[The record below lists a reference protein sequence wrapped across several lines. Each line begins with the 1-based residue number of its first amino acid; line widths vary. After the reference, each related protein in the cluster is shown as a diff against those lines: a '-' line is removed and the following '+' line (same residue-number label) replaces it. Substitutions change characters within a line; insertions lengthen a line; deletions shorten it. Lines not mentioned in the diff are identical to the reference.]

1 MKSAGNDIVALRSV
15 DKQRTGQFRF
25 YSKIL
30 SAPEQAMYYQSQ
42 FAEMTFD
49 NYVWL
54 LWSVKESAYKYLKRI
69 IPDLVFSP
77 TKIVIW
83 DIQFP
88 IETLMTKFE
97 GTRWENTGYCGEEF
111 YRGCVI
117 YGSQTYYFRSK
128 ITEDWIATVVN
139 DDKDFDNV
147 CWGIQIIDD
156 NSYVYQSKSAKILL
170 LNNLNFFFPCDL
182 HIEKSPVGY
191 PVIKKGTQNLYIPVS
206 LAHDDHFV
214 AYSFVLNS
222 PNNNYSADTVSS
234 SN

>member
-30 SAPEQAMYYQSQ
+30 SAPEQAIYNQSQ
-42 FAEMTFD
+42 FAEMPFE

-69 IPDLVFSP
+69 IPDLIFSP
-77 TKIVIW
+77 TKIVIQ
-83 DIQFP
+83 DIQIP
-88 IETLMTKFE
+88 TGLLVTKFE
-97 GTRWENTGYCGEEF
+97 DTQWENTGYDEEF
-111 YRGCVI
+111 YKGCVI
-117 YGSQTYYFRSK
+117 YGSQIFYFRSK

-139 DDKDFDNV
+139 DDEDFANV
-147 CWGIQIIDD
+147 CWGIQLIDD
-156 NSYVYQSKSAKILL
+156 NSYNYQSKAAGTVV
-170 LNNLNFFFPCDL
+170 LNKLNFFYPGAL
-182 HIEKSPVGY
+182 HIEKSSVGY
-191 PVIKKGTQNLYIPVS
+191 PVIKRGTQNLDITVS
-206 LAHDDHFV
+206 LAHDDRFV

-222 PNNNYSADTVSS
+222 PNNNYSAESFSS